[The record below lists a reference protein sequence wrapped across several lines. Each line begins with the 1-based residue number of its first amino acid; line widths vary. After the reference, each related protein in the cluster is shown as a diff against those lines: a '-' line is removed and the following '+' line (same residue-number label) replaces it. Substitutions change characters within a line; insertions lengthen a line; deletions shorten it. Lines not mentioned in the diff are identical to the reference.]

1 MDIWNINWVT
11 CRLKSN
17 QHRLFLSLDSIS
29 EEARKKKK
37 NSPEYQKC
45 WNPLNKPLHSQP
57 SCPHW
62 CSNFTQIYNNGTWPR
77 PATPLSL
84 HKSPLRLQTQTF
96 SCRRDYFFRSP
107 ARQSQRNSCLCRYKM
122 VFNVQFALEHE
133 WSRTPRHII
142 KIGAC
147 QWTFLWPERF
157 CCNQILKMKNHLNS
171 RVAVMFA
178 ISCIFD
184 NTGKICEI
192 NRKKFGKIL
201 DFFLKCIKKLNNVFF
216 PEP

>member
-107 ARQSQRNSCLCRYKM
+107 ARQSRKETLACA
-122 VFNVQFALEHE
+122 V
-133 WSRTPRHII
+133 I
-142 KIGAC
+142 KWYLIYS
-147 QWTFLWPERF
+147 L
-157 CCNQILKMKNHLNS
+157 HLNMNGAGLLDTS
-171 RVAVMFA
+171 LKLVHASEHFCGPRGFVATKYWKWRTTWTPELLLCLPFHV
-178 ISCIFD
+178 
-184 NTGKICEI
+184 
-192 NRKKFGKIL
+192 
-201 DFFLKCIKKLNNVFF
+201 FLTIQEKYVK
-216 PEP
+216 